1 MGQQNCG
8 TGEGVLGGDQVTRLE
23 FTKVILTRSIF
34 GLAMVPDTFS
44 TQLLEQALSPATLS
58 MVLVA
63 AHMIIF
69 WLSQTSNVTPP
80 IALAAFAGAGVA
92 GAPPMRTAVEAF
104 KLANGLFV
112 IPLMMA
118 YTPLLLGGDNGWYEV
133 FFAGVVALAMVVAI
147 AMLTERFLFTAL
159 DTLSWILG
167 LAAIVCLLVPDAFFR
182 GAGVFVVASLVL
194 VNWWRSRQ

>member
-1 MGQQNCG
+1 
-8 TGEGVLGGDQVTRLE
+8 
-23 FTKVILTRSIF
+23 
-34 GLAMVPDTFS
+34 
-44 TQLLEQALSPATLS
+44 
-58 MVLVA
+58 
-63 AHMIIF
+63 
-69 WLSQTSNVTPP
+69 
-80 IALAAFAGAGVA
+80 
-92 GAPPMRTAVEAF
+92 MRTAVEAF

-118 YTPLLLGGDNGWYEV
+118 YAPLLLGGDNGWYEV

-167 LAAIVCLLVPDAFFR
+167 LIAIVCLLVPDGFFR